1 MSKRGALVAALAVA
15 AVAAPPALAS
25 KHMLVGLNDEAN
37 TLYGNPD
44 VTFPILR
51 RLHVQVLRVNL
62 YWGGRFGVALE
73 RPLDPTNP
81 RDPAYDWT
89 LYDRTV
95 NYASQYGIRMLFS
108 IYGTP
113 GWANRHEGLN
123 RPPIH
128 FRDLQR
134 FATAA
139 ARRYSGTFRGL
150 DGRKLPRVRMW
161 LAWNEPNNPIFLFP
175 QYRKV
180 KGHWVIQSARSY
192 ARICNAV
199 YTGIHGTRIK
209 SEKVGCGVTAPRGND
224 LPGSF
229 RASVSPLVFLRAC
242 KKDGMRRFDVYA
254 HHPYYGSKRET
265 PSTKPRGHAV
275 TLGNIGVLLQLI
287 KRLYGPKHLW
297 ITEYA
302 YQTNPPDRGFGV
314 SPAKQALY
322 LREAFARARRIP
334 RIDMMLWFLLRDE
347 PNVSDGWQ
355 SGFYD
360 VHGHRK
366 PSYNAFQTTARAATT
381 HRRRR

>member
-1 MSKRGALVAALAVA
+1 MCKAFIVVCA
-15 AVAAPPALAS
+15 AVLIAAPAASGS
-25 KHMLVGLNDEAN
+25 KHMLVGINDEAD

-95 NYASQYGIRMLFS
+95 NYASQYGIKMLFS

-113 GWANRHEGLN
+113 GWANRHKGLN
-123 RPPIH
+123 RPPIR

-161 LAWNEPNNPIFLFP
+161 LAWNEPNNPIFLYP

-180 KGHWVIQSARSY
+180 KGRWRIQSARAY

-199 YTGIHGTRIK
+199 YSGIHGTRIK
-209 SEKVGCGVTAPRGND
+209 GEKVGCGVTAPRGND

-229 RASVSPLVFLRAC
+229 RASVSPLIFLRAC

-254 HHPYYGSKRET
+254 HHPYYGSKSET
-265 PSTKPRGHAV
+265 PSTKPQGHAV
-275 TLGNIGVLLQLI
+275 TLGNISDLI
-287 KRLYGPKHLW
+287 RTVTQLYGNKRIW
-297 ITEYA
+297 ITEYG
-302 YQTNPPDRGFGV
+302 YQTNPPDTLFGV
-314 SPAKQALY
+314 SWARQALY
-322 LREAFARARRIP
+322 LKQAFGIARANP
-334 RIDMMLWFLLRDE
+334 RIDMMLWFLLKDD
-347 PNVSDGWQ
+347 PSLNGWQ
-355 SGFYD
+355 SGLITI
-360 VHGHRK
+360 GGKKK
-366 PSYNAFQTTARAATT
+366 PAFAAFQSL
-381 HRRRR
+381 RR